1 MGKAEMQGDMVN
13 DAFDMMEDPGMQQDA
28 DEVYSSIL
36 GEVGLEIQA
45 GAAVSTKQIATK
57 QKQVVVE
64 EEEKD
69 DLEARLAA
77 LRM

>member
-1 MGKAEMQGDMVN
+1 MQGDMVN
-13 DAFDMMEDPGMQQDA
+13 DAFDMMEDPGMAQDA
-28 DEVYSSIL
+28 DEVYNSIL
-36 GEVGLEIQA
+36 DEVGLEIQA
-45 GAAVSTKQIATK
+45 GTTVANKKIASKQ
-57 QKQVVVE
+57 QQVVVE